1 MTRNLGKDGGGRRA
15 PSERGSCKVRAAFP
29 HICVPLHQQEEINRW
44 QEGRRFCDSRSLS
57 QASLVR
63 WRRQRSPSPIP
74 ARPVFRDCRTVA
86 RGTARDLYM
95 YVSSELSV
103 YVCVCCRVC
112 RAMNRKYERV
122 IKYRLSAESE

>member
-1 MTRNLGKDGGGRRA
+1 MDSIADTCASSFLGV
-15 PSERGSCKVRAAFP
+15 SER
-29 HICVPLHQQEEINRW
+29 I
-44 QEGRRFCDSRSLS
+44 
-57 QASLVR
+57 
-63 WRRQRSPSPIP
+63 
-74 ARPVFRDCRTVA
+74 A

-122 IKYRLSAESE
+122 IKYRLSARERIEMQQQDSNMCTAKKSLECADRKSVV